1 MGWLIA
7 LDEPIF
13 NKPTKTDKPD
23 DSTPYCDYV
32 I

>member
-13 NKPTKTDKPD
+13 NKPEKNKEQKI
-23 DSTPYCDYV
+23 SEPYFDY
-32 I
+32 II